1 MQNLVLIGGG
11 HSHAIALRLLGLNLG
26 LDPLSQ
32 VRIFL
37 ITDVLEAPYSG
48 MLPGHIAGFYSHRSC
63 HIDLSKLAKFAN
75 TDLILDR
82 AVGLDLKNQV
92 VTCQN
97 HTQIRFDWLSI
108 DIGSKFN
115 RGG

>member
-1 MQNLVLIGGG
+1 
-11 HSHAIALRLLGLNLG
+11 
-26 LDPLSQ
+26 
-32 VRIFL
+32 
-37 ITDVLEAPYSG
+37 